1 MSYVRKGQ
9 IAVGVVV
16 AVGTL
21 VAGWLFLGVNKAQET
36 ADAANIRSE
45 VNSSQITE
53 VNKRLERM
61 DLKLDE
67 ILKKVR

>member
-45 VNSSQITE
+45 VNSSQIIAIE
-53 VNKRLERM
+53 KRLEKM
-61 DLKLDE
+61 DGKLDD
-67 ILKKVR
+67 ILEKIK